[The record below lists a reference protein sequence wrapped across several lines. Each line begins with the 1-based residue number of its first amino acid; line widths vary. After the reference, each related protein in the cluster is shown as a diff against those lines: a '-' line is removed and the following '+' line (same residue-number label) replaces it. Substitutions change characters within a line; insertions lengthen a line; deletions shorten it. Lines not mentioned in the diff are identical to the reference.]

1 MQIGSRHSAWLNLL
15 WLSPLIACEGR
26 WQNVRR
32 AFHNFLSLRP
42 ASLSNPTRTPMKNI
56 LIVVLLVATVALSAI
71 AYRQSNQAAQN
82 RAELAQVHTDLA
94 AVQTQV
100 QAGKEAA
107 EKVATNERKAK
118 AMQEALTESS
128 KFATE
133 KTKQAEQLEA
143 KLTEA
148 KTNAANASP
157 MAGVAKMFKDPKMRE
172 LMKSQQK
179 AFMGPMI
186 TKQYEEFFK
195 AANLSAED
203 TDQLK
208 KLMTDKMLVGADQGM
223 AMLDDSTTA
232 EERAAA
238 GKKIKADQDDYDA
251 QIKQLLGDNYAA
263 YQSYEKTVPDR
274 SEVNQFGEQL
284 SGDQALTADQKTQLV
299 KELGTARSSFKWTTD
314 YTQNKTPEDGN
325 YAGMFSEEKI
335 EKFAQ
340 EKEQFDAQFL
350 ERAQKIL
357 TPEQAKQYAEHQ
369 KTQRDMQMV
378 GMKMA
383 ASMFG
388 K

>member
-1 MQIGSRHSAWLNLL
+1 MKVYFFGSD
-15 WLSPLIACEGR
+15 E
-26 WQNVRR
+26 QTK

-42 ASLSNPTRTPMKNI
+42 ASLSNPIRTPMKNI
-56 LIVVLLVATVALSAI
+56 LIIVLLVATVALSAI
-71 AYRQSNQAAQN
+71 AYRQSNQASQN

-107 EKVATNERKAK
+107 EKIATNERKAK

-148 KTNAANASP
+148 KTNSANNNP
-157 MAGVAKMFKDPKMRE
+157 MAGMAKMFKDPKMRE
-172 LMKSQQK
+172 MIKTQQK

-186 TKQYEEFFK
+186 TKQYAEFFK
-195 AANLSAED
+195 QANLSSD
-203 TDQLK
+203 DSDQLK

-223 AMLDDSTTA
+223 AMLDDNVTA
-232 EERAAA
+232 QERADL

-251 QIKQLLGDNYAA
+251 QIKQLLGDNYPA

-274 SEVNQFGEQL
+274 TEVNQFGDQL
-284 SGDQALTADQKTQLV
+284 SGDQSLTAEQKSQLIQ
-299 KELGTARSSFKWTTD
+299 ELGDTRSSFKWTTD
-314 YTQNKTPEDGN
+314 YTKNKTPEDGN
-325 YAGMFSEEKI
+325 YAAMFSEEKLNT
-335 EKFAQ
+335 FTQ
-340 EKEQFDAQFL
+340 EKEQFDNEFL
-350 ERAQKIL
+350 AKAQKIL
-357 TPEQAKQYAEHQ
+357 TPEQATKYAEFQ
-369 KTQRDMQMV
+369 KTQRDMQMM

-383 ASMFG
+383 AQMFG
-388 K
+388 QKK